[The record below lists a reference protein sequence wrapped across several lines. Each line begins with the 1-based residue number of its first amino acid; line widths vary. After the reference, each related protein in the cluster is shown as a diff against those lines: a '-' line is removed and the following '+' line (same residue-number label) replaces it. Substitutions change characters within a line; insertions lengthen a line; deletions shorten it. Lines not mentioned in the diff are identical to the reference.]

1 MIAEIIQN
9 SDSLRTAAQTVVDS
23 TTALVD
29 TSTQVFNH
37 ITFDPSRMIDSGG
50 LTISLVSYAV
60 VFAAL
65 VLLYYFFENIA
76 KIMSYL
82 AKREMKSKGKKSK
95 PEEDDLTIPGEVA
108 AAISMAIQLHFT
120 EVHDFE
126 NTVLTIK
133 KVQRPYSPWSSK
145 LYGLREYPKK

>member
-1 MIAEIIQN
+1 LIAEIIQN
-9 SDSLRTAAQTVVDS
+9 SDSLGTTTQTVVDS
-23 TTALVD
+23 TSKVL
-29 TSTQVFNH
+29 NH

-65 VLLYYFFENIA
+65 VILYFFFGNVA
-76 KIMSYL
+76 KVMNSL
-82 AKREMKSKGKKSK
+82 AKRKMKAKGNKHDL
-95 PEEDDLTIPGEVA
+95 EEKDLTIPGEVA
-108 AAISMAIQLHFT
+108 AAISMAIQLHYA